1 MKNYQEQVLD
11 VVKEAVRIAGNK
23 NQLAEAMGTNRS
35 KIGKW
40 EDGKASPTT
49 KDFAALADYVGAQI
63 VLPGQTVRDFVRLAQ
78 LTESDAYQHHAAL
91 KNSQNVP
98 VPVLEYVSQHC
109 RRQPSILFL
118 PELLENIG
126 VPVNAAVLYTVHN
139 DAMSPTLHENDLIL
153 IDTRQKAV
161 DDGDIYLVH
170 VSDRFFVRRLSKDI
184 MSGDLLLT
192 ADGKAA
198 PQSIAAA
205 NLHTVDIIG
214 KAVWVG
220 KKL

>member
-1 MKNYQEQVLD
+1 MKKFTEQIVDTLKEGVEIHGTAYKLAKASGVQLPTLGRWLEGTPPRLSAVEPVLD
-11 VVKEAVRIAGNK
+11 HL
-23 NQLAEAMGTNRS
+23 Q
-35 KIGKW
+35 
-40 EDGKASPTT
+40 
-49 KDFAALADYVGAQI
+49 AQI

-78 LTESDAYQHHAAL
+78 ITESDAYQHYDAL
-91 KNSQNVP
+91 KNGQNVP
-98 VPVLEYVSQHC
+98 VPVLEYVSQNC

-126 VPVNAAVLYTVHN
+126 VPVSDAVLYTVHN